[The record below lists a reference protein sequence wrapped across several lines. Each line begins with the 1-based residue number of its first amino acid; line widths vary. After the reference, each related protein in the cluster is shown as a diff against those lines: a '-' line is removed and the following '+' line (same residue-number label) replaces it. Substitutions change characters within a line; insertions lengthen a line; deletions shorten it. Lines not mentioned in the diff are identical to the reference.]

1 MKTARGKG
9 KVKAKAAGF
18 FFFLFCFFPIEER
31 QTEMIYEDV
40 FLFIRIITIFI
51 SLMKGETQKLLS

>member
-18 FFFLFCFFPIEER
+18 FFFFFFSIEER

>member
-1 MKTARGKG
+1 
-9 KVKAKAAGF
+9 
-18 FFFLFCFFPIEER
+18 
-31 QTEMIYEDV
+31 MIYEDV